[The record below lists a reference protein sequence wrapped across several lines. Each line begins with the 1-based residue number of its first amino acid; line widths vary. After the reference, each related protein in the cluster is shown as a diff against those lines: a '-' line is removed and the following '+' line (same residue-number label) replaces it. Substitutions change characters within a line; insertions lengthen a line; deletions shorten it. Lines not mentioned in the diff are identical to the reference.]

1 MKKLLIGILVL
12 AVVSGYWASPILAD
26 YTLVLKN
33 GRRITVQSYR
43 EQGSTLHIQA
53 RGGEI
58 GIPKDQVQAILK
70 SGETDPAELNIS
82 DLDRPVR
89 QPQSTAPAS
98 SAGRSSASTEKPPL
112 GELEET
118 VGRDEAADDQQ
129 RLAEINKKLNAAQAR
144 YLAVSQGGGAA
155 ASATKEGYRA
165 WTADLMSRLK
175 TRRGASDSEY
185 EPLEKELRDLRLEID
200 NLQRDRDALLT
211 ELQNKRP

>member
-1 MKKLLIGILVL
+1 MKKLLIGTLLL
-12 AVVSGYWASPILAD
+12 AGVSGYWAPPILAD

-58 GIPKDQVQAILK
+58 GIPKDQVRAILK
-70 SGETDPAELNIS
+70 SGATDPTELNTS

-89 QPQSTAPAS
+89 QPQSPAPAPS
-98 SAGRSSASTEKPPL
+98 DVRPSGPT
-112 GELEET
+112 EET
-118 VGRDEAADDQQ
+118 VGGDEAADDQQ

-175 TRRGASDSEY
+175 TRRGASNSEY
-185 EPLEKELRDLRLEID
+185 EPLEKELRDLRLEIE
-200 NLQRDRDALLT
+200 NLQKDRDALLA
-211 ELQNKRP
+211 EPQNKRP